1 MAEDEPGQDRSAPTP
16 ESAAAP
22 AREPELTQESAP
34 EPHSGPQAEPQ
45 AESLA
50 EPQAEPQAES
60 LSELPTGSAGERKG
74 AFRLPA
80 GRRLVLAG
88 ARGVVGLVGVGIA
101 IATVSAATVLPIPV
115 LGTGATSSVVNPVA
129 AAQQRICPGPV
140 LRLGDETGQEA
151 TTAISLGRAE
161 VARSSTR
168 GTPALENLTPT
179 GNAANTPSERLV
191 LAPAAAGEDPGLLAG
206 SQSQYASAP
215 DYVGFAATDCAAP
228 SSESWLVGGSTVTG
242 RTTLLE
248 LNNPSKVA
256 ALVGITVFSETGTI
270 QAAGTDGILVP
281 AGGQHILSLAGFAP
295 GIASPVVRVVSQG
308 GQVTAHLQ
316 ESIVRTLD
324 PGGVDLVG
332 TTTRPS
338 TVTVIPGIVVAD
350 HETIE
355 AAAGLQG
362 YQDIH
367 GVLRVL
373 VPGDPGDG
381 TTSVTV
387 SVISEDASSPT
398 SEATITVDTGRVA
411 DVPLGDFAAGTYTI
425 VVTTEKPAVA
435 TIRTSAVTLAAGAEP
450 RVTATDLAWFV
461 GAPELRDRAL
471 VSIAPGPQPMVHLV
485 NTGTAE
491 AVVTLEPTSGGG
503 AGNTVTIAVGGAVAV
518 PVTGGQ
524 SYLLAGFASLR
535 ASVSYQG
542 DGRLAGFVAHP
553 QERLAQPVTVYHQF
567 G

>member
-1 MAEDEPGQDRSAPTP
+1 MAEDEPGQDRSEPIP

-22 AREPELTQESAP
+22 AGESEGAQDSAP
-34 EPHSGPQAEPQ
+34 EPYSEPP
-45 AESLA
+45 AESH
-50 EPQAEPQAES
+50 AES
-60 LSELPTGSAGERKG
+60 HSEPHGNDRGDPKG
-74 AFRLPA
+74 TLRRPA

-88 ARGVVGLVGVGIA
+88 ARGAVGLVGIGLA

-115 LGTGATSSVVNPVA
+115 LGTGATSTVVNPVA
-129 AAQQRICPGPV
+129 ATQQRICPGPV
-140 LRLGDETGQEA
+140 LRLGDDAGQEA
-151 TTAISLGRAE
+151 TTAISLGRADVE
-161 VARSSTR
+161 RASTR
-168 GTPALENLTPT
+168 GTPALENLAPT

-191 LAPAAAGEDPGLLAG
+191 LDPAAAGEDPGLLAG
-206 SQSQYASAP
+206 SQSQYVDAP
-215 DYVGFAATDCAAP
+215 DYVGFAATDCAVP

-256 ALVGITVFSETGTI
+256 ALVGVTVFSETGTI

-295 GIASPVVRVVSQG
+295 GIASPVVKVISEG

-362 YQDIH
+362 YQDIQ

-381 TTSVTV
+381 STSVTV

-425 VVTTEKPAVA
+425 VVTTEAPAVA
-435 TIRTSAVTLAAGAEP
+435 AIRTSAVTLAAAASAGAEP
-450 RVTATDLAWFV
+450 TVAATDLAWFV

-471 VSIAPGPQPMVHLV
+471 VSTAPGPQPMVHLV

-503 AGNTVTIAVGGAVAV
+503 AGNTVTIAAGGAVAV
-518 PVTGGQ
+518 PVTDGR
-524 SYLLAGFASLR
+524 SYLLSGFDSLR

-542 DGRLAGFVAHP
+542 DGRLAGFVTHP